1 MLSARFLLLLTV
13 TIWGWTFVAT
23 KVALDHMSPV
33 ELMGLRFLVAIPVLL
48 ALSAVRRAPIR
59 APRRT
64 GRVLLGSFLFGLH
77 FFVQI
82 HGLRFTTA
90 VSTGWLIAMSPLVVA
105 LLAFLVLG
113 EPMGRRTLLGIAV
126 ATSGILLLV
135 SRGRLGSLGWL
146 SSVGDWLIVASA
158 HTWALFTIATRDLSR
173 SEDPLTV
180 TLSILIPV
188 AAVVLAV
195 MAFRSNWASLLAM
208 PVEVAAAV
216 LFLGILGTALGQ
228 WLWQIGIAKVGA
240 AEAGLFLYLE
250 PLATTALAVP
260 FLGEPLS
267 ATTVAGGLLVLA
279 GVRFATAGRR
289 LPRPPP

>member
-1 MLSARFLLLLTV
+1 M
-13 TIWGWTFVAT
+13 AT

-48 ALSAVRRAPIR
+48 GLSAVRRAPIR
-59 APRRT
+59 LPRRP

-90 VSTGWLIAMSPLVVA
+90 VNTGWLIAMSPLVVA

-180 TLSILIPV
+180 TLSILIPA